1 MLRGK
6 RIWELALVGG
16 LLWTCAANAT
26 TICELDVEAPITNT
40 GVCAQVITTLGGI
53 VVEDLDESTSEASA
67 SAQQGVDP
75 PAAGSQGASGTAG
88 GTFPDPDGTG
98 GSVSAAAFVSGDGTL
113 GEIMSAA
120 SSFFIGEFIADD
132 GVDGSSDPFDLTV
145 NLDITGELF
154 VEGPAFAILTVG
166 VAAVDSDGNPLV
178 DGSDFPGGVAVLFP
192 GGFIPL
198 GFTDLTGFTQSG
210 TCPDPCTVTVDA
222 TESIV
227 LDGLVDRCRVGF
239 GALGLGLQVGLDRGQ
254 ARLDLGQ
261 LGREILVLLVLLDA
275 EGAGQNAIWLA
286 QRGLHVTVADIAD
299 RGLARA
305 RQLARQNDVVLHTVE
320 VDLEEGPFPPGPWDL
335 IVSFLFRKLLE
346 RKSLVQR
353 SLRQLDQEPR

>member
-98 GSVSAAAFVSGDGTL
+98 GSVSAEAFVSGDGTL

-227 LDGLVDRCRVGF
+227 LDGLVDDDVFGLFLTVVALAILPEGGLGAAHANFGETIDIRFVGGNVTPILPNPAPEPASFALVLAGLLALGF
-239 GALGLGLQVGLDRGQ
+239 GR
-254 ARLDLGQ
+254 R
-261 LGREILVLLVLLDA
+261 R
-275 EGAGQNAIWLA
+275 
-286 QRGLHVTVADIAD
+286 
-299 RGLARA
+299 RA
-305 RQLARQNDVVLHTVE
+305 V
-320 VDLEEGPFPPGPWDL
+320 
-335 IVSFLFRKLLE
+335 
-346 RKSLVQR
+346 
-353 SLRQLDQEPR
+353 

>member
-227 LDGLVDRCRVGF
+227 LDGLVDDDVFGLFLTVVALAILPEGGLGAAHANFGETIDIRFVGGNVTPILPNPAPEPASFALVLAGLLALGF
-239 GALGLGLQVGLDRGQ
+239 GR
-254 ARLDLGQ
+254 R
-261 LGREILVLLVLLDA
+261 R
-275 EGAGQNAIWLA
+275 
-286 QRGLHVTVADIAD
+286 
-299 RGLARA
+299 RA
-305 RQLARQNDVVLHTVE
+305 V
-320 VDLEEGPFPPGPWDL
+320 
-335 IVSFLFRKLLE
+335 
-346 RKSLVQR
+346 
-353 SLRQLDQEPR
+353 